1 MTRVLPELK
10 TGIEQYEL
18 VPSSG
23 GRFEVFLDDRPIY
36 SKLDTGSFPD
46 PGALIRSVREAMQR

>member
-23 GRFEVFLDDRPIY
+23 GRFEVFLDDRPIF
-36 SKLDTGSFPD
+36 SKLDTGSFPEA
-46 PGALIRSVREAMQR
+46 GALITSIREAMRR